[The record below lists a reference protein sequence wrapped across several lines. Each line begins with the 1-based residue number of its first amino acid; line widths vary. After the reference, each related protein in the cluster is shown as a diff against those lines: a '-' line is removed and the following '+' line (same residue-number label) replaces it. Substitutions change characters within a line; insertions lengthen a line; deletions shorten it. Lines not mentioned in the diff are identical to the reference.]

1 MAGTVAGFL
10 LIPLLVLGGYSLLAT
25 SILPSLRRT
34 TSIVAPLL
42 LGATCLLVAI
52 GLSASVGGDPLNA
65 VQVGSP
71 WVMVA
76 AFVAG
81 SVAGFVAFQLER
93 RLSRA
98 LINRRAS
105 RTPVDAL
112 PASLRG
118 TMPGVDESFIGVALI
133 AQRPAVFAGI
143 TLWTATAEEVLYR
156 GTVLLVCVPL
166 GLDPWLALVLQATFY
181 AGSHLAFGLPA
192 VLGKILLG
200 LSLGAVAL
208 VSGSILPALMVH
220 IGYQI
225 LMWRQFRRWGKPRAN
240 VGEGARISP

>member
-81 SVAGFVAFQLER
+81 SVAGFVAGKH
-93 RLSRA
+93 
-98 LINRRAS
+98 NC
-105 RTPVDAL
+105 
-112 PASLRG
+112 
-118 TMPGVDESFIGVALI
+118 SF
-133 AQRPAVFAGI
+133 R
-143 TLWTATAEEVLYR
+143 
-156 GTVLLVCVPL
+156 
-166 GLDPWLALVLQATFY
+166 
-181 AGSHLAFGLPA
+181 
-192 VLGKILLG
+192 
-200 LSLGAVAL
+200 
-208 VSGSILPALMVH
+208 
-220 IGYQI
+220 
-225 LMWRQFRRWGKPRAN
+225 
-240 VGEGARISP
+240 